1 MQHMK
6 YKLGIMA
13 FTTISLFASCS
24 DDDIVA
30 KVTFP
35 AELEQSQATGLE
47 NYSYTIPFEV
57 KSDTE
62 WKIEFDEV
70 GEEIAYAHPASGKGN
85 ATIKLYIMDNLNNE
99 ARQGTMTVV
108 FPEDNSKN
116 KVVTLKQKAKDASD
130 ENFSTES
137 VGNITYGVG
146 YGFNVVTGIGPRA
159 IKSQIIKAQLLTD
172 ENLVQKAATSSASV
186 NIHTYT
192 GSTVKELSNNFSNTS
207 KINKIKGW
215 GIEAE
220 ANSKFNMTHYN
231 KEEYQYAMSFVDVSK
246 EQISITLHEDEWAY
260 WNDLDEGCYTKA
272 AYKALSGENRKYT
285 SDDAGF
291 KKLFDTYGTHV
302 IRTATLGGRLTIAT
316 TINTSNISNEYN
328 LKAFAKLS
336 YSGIVDVSNEVN
348 EEYKKSF
355 KQNSN
360 ACQTKISAL
369 GGSSSIFND
378 LSDLV
383 GDGAKNAADNWF
395 KSLNDDESTWTFI
408 GLENK
413 DFLIPIWELVEDA
426 ERAKRMQEYFESGR
440 YAHDA
445 NKGTS
450 YDMGAQA
457 CLENGV
463 PEFDVNGSQIADVKI
478 GSNNNKTVAR
488 ICNEYI
494 PELNEKAPV
503 KVIYPVIDGKVK
515 WKLGWFV
522 GNSNFPPR
530 LVVNTNGTIKTEMI
544 DGETTLGEVQK
555 IYIRG
560 VRIGSTPVD
569 ENTPVNSANTVPYYE
584 SLVRD
589 KKLADYKLV
598 KILGNIWLAENYGAT
613 VKNDRKQPIALMEVK
628 QTRYNTLVNSPI
640 EGYDRFSYYNF
651 KSVDYVP
658 AGWHKADKAQI
669 DAIVKMLELYNVD
682 VADAF
687 GYGGC
692 LGFNAIPTGY
702 LVLKAS
708 GDEYKN
714 QDCFYLSFD
723 TETTGAY
730 GHLHKTFYIS
740 YKNKNYSTDHSVTN
754 EVKSG
759 YYESVA
765 IVFSSEIFT
774 PLATPMRLY
783 RPIE

>member
-1 MQHMK
+1 MK
-6 YKLGIMA
+6 YNLGIIA
-13 FTTISLFASCS
+13 FTAISLFASCS
-24 DDDIVA
+24 DNDIIA
-30 KVTFP
+30 NVTLP

-47 NYSYTIPFEV
+47 NYSYTLPFEV

-62 WKIEFDEV
+62 WRIEFDES

-85 ATIKLYIMDNLNNE
+85 ATVKLYVMDNLNAE
-99 ARQGTMTVV
+99 TRQGTMTVV
-108 FPEDNSKN
+108 FPEDTKKN
-116 KVVTLKQKAKDASD
+116 KVITIKQKPKNGSD
-130 ENFSTES
+130 ENFSVEA
-137 VGNITYGVG
+137 VGTISYGVG

-172 ENLVQKAATSSASV
+172 ENYVQKAATSTTSV

-207 KINKIKGW
+207 KISKIKGW

-246 EQISITLHEDEWAY
+246 EQISVTLHEDEWAY

-272 AYKALSGENRKYT
+272 AFKALNGENRKYT

-336 YSGIVDVSNEVN
+336 YSGIVNLSNEVDDQ
-348 EEYKKSF
+348 YKNSF

-383 GDGAKNAADNWF
+383 GDGAQKAANNWF
-395 KSLNDDESTWTFI
+395 NSLNDDESTWTFI

-413 DFLIPIWELVEDA
+413 DFLIPLWELVENA
-426 ERAKRMQEYFESGR
+426 ERAKLMQEYFESGR

-445 NKGTS
+445 NKGNS
-450 YDMGAQA
+450 YDMGVQA

-463 PEFDVNGSQIADVKI
+463 PEFEVNGSQIADVKV

-522 GNSNFPPR
+522 GNSNYAPR

-544 DGETTLGEVQK
+544 DGETTLGEVKK

-569 ENTPVNSANTVPYYE
+569 ENTPVNNANTVPYYE
-584 SLVRD
+584 NLVRD
-589 KKLADYKLV
+589 KKLADYKVV

-613 VKNDRKQPIALMEVK
+613 VKNDRKQPIALMDELTTV
-628 QTRYNTLVNSPI
+628 NNSLVSTPM
-640 EGYDRFSYYNF
+640 EGYDGFCYYNF

-658 AGWHKADKAQI
+658 TGWFKADKSQI
-669 DAIVKMLELYNVD
+669 DNIIKMLELYNVN

-702 LVLKAS
+702 LVLKKG

-714 QDCFYLSFD
+714 QDCFYLGFD
-723 TETTGAY
+723 TENTGAY
-730 GHLHKTFYIS
+730 GHLYKTFYIS
-740 YKNKNYSTDHSVTN
+740 FKNKNYSTDHSVTN

-759 YYESVA
+759 YYEPYLV
-765 IVFSSEIFT
+765 IFTSEIFT